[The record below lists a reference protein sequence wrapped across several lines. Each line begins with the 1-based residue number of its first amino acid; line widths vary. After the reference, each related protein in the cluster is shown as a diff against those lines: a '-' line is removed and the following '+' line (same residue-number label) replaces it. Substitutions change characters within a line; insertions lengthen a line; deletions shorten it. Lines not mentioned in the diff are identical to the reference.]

1 MAKITEEELK
11 ELESTLPTKPY
22 LLSYRGDDY
31 VFKTMCKGDLK
42 NARRLTENKDP
53 KKSSDHLSLE
63 NEEKLIDL
71 VMSQCI
77 WPDKEIV
84 DVMSEAD
91 GWMGLRLMEAYIMT
105 TIGINR

>member
-53 KKSSDHLSLE
+53 KKSEE
-63 NEEKLIDL
+63 NEEKIIDL

-91 GWMGLRLMEAYIMT
+91 GWMGLRLMEAYIMA
-105 TIGINR
+105 TIGVNR

>member
-53 KKSSDHLSLE
+53 KKSEE
-63 NEEKLIDL
+63 NEEKIIDL

>member
-53 KKSSDHLSLE
+53 KKQSEE

-91 GWMGLRLMEAYIMT
+91 GWMGLRLMEAYVMT
-105 TIGINR
+105 CIGINR

>member
-53 KKSSDHLSLE
+53 KKSEETD
-63 NEEKLIDL
+63 EKLVDL

>member
-1 MAKITEEELK
+1 MAKITEEEFK

-31 VFKTMCKGDLK
+31 VFKTMSKVDLK
-42 NARRLTENKDP
+42 NFRKLTENKDP
-53 KKSSDHLSLE
+53 KKSEE
-63 NEEKLIDL
+63 NEDKLVDL

-84 DVMSEAD
+84 DVMTEAD
-91 GWMGLRLMEAYIMT
+91 GWMGLRLMEAYVMAS
-105 TIGINR
+105 IGAKKE

>member
-1 MAKITEEELK
+1 MAKITEEEFK

-31 VFKTMCKGDLK
+31 VFKTMSKVDLK
-42 NARRLTENKDP
+42 NSRKLTENKDP
-53 KKSSDHLSLE
+53 KKFEE
-63 NEEKLIDL
+63 NEEKLVDL

-91 GWMGLRLMEAYIMT
+91 GWMGLRLMEAYVMAS
-105 TIGINR
+105 IGVNR

>member
-31 VFKTMCKGDLK
+31 VFKTMNKGDLK
-42 NARRLTENKDP
+42 NSRKLTENKDP
-53 KKSSDHLSLE
+53 KKSEE
-63 NEEKLIDL
+63 NDEKLVDL

-91 GWMGLRLMEAYIMT
+91 GWMGLRLMEAYVMAS
-105 TIGINR
+105 IGVNRG

>member
-1 MAKITEEELK
+1 MAKITEEEFK

-31 VFKTMCKGDLK
+31 VFKTMNKVDLK
-42 NARRLTENKDP
+42 NSRKLTENKDP
-53 KKSSDHLSLE
+53 KKSEE
-63 NEEKLIDL
+63 NEDKLVDL

-84 DVMSEAD
+84 DVMTEAD
-91 GWMGLRLMEAYIMT
+91 GWMGLRLMEAYVMAS
-105 TIGINR
+105 IGAKKE